1 MSITAGCVACIVVL
15 VRQLLR
21 RAPKKYSY
29 LLWLVVAFR
38 LVCPFSLN
46 SDISIFNLSAFR
58 FVNLQQYDIQGNET
72 DSTAGTYTDGKNS
85 VSDMKNYAGAAS
97 NVSDN
102 KASGNVG
109 YNSNMSGESVS
120 DKSGTQ
126 NSYSNQ
132 SNTDL
137 YTSNTM
143 LNVISDK
150 DVSNKNESGRNVSYA
165 KSQRAV
171 LLKGDMLTILTFIWL
186 AGVLVMAVYGIIS
199 YIILDRRIA
208 KALKIDDNVY
218 RSNRINT
225 PFVMGFVHPRIY
237 IPCFLDNASMR
248 YVTAHEKCHIAR
260 RDYIIKAVSFVLLC
274 IHWFNPLIWAAFF
287 LMGKDMEMSCDELV
301 VEKMLRA
308 EKNGFRDILKINKDY
323 SYALLCCASSGRFP
337 APGPLCF
344 GDISVKGRIKNVLN
358 YKKPRKFMTAAAI
371 LLCMVVLA
379 ACSANPKSTVGVG
392 NTPQEEESSEQS
404 IETVPSTEDASKQ
417 PESYAADK
425 NVTGDDVLKNSS
437 EDNKETY
444 IVIDTGN
451 LDDTIFDACVT
462 YHMNPQEVKDLI
474 DNASDEEKISIYTQ
488 CRMYSEDELDEWA
501 EKMAAYYGDGWH
513 TRMSG
518 DSIVNIVSTGTTWY
532 KYELAGYDADIEPDL
547 DLKPVYSVPVD
558 DAKITA
564 GYGYIKSESGSGFH
578 FEDDFSVEQGSDV
591 KAVADGK
598 VLLAGWEG
606 SHGIS
611 VVTQNDDGY
620 MTSYYHLSTADVN
633 VGDRVAAGD
642 VIGQTGQ
649 SGDATCPML
658 SFAVSYYDEE
668 TGINFIEPAYQES
681 PYTELDIE
689 YTKNP
694 DGTYSYDGNTYE
706 YKLQVAGYERNAHVT
721 YIVLTNDLDTDFDA
735 VVYRLIG
742 SQAYTGVPEFVIIG
756 WYY

>member
-1 MSITAGCVACIVVL
+1 MSITAGCVASIVVL

-38 LVCPFSLN
+38 LVCPFSFN

-85 VSDMKNYAGAAS
+85 VSDMKNHAGAVS

-109 YNSNMSGESVS
+109 DNSDLSGEIVS
-120 DKSGTQ
+120 DKAGTQ
-126 NSYSNQ
+126 NPYSNQ
-132 SNTDL
+132 SNADL
-137 YTSNTM
+137 YTENTM
-143 LNVISDK
+143 LNAISDK
-150 DVSNKNESGRNVSYA
+150 GIPDKNESGQNVSYA
-165 KSQRAV
+165 KSHRV
-171 LLKGDMLTILTFIWL
+171 VHLKGDMLTILTFIWL
-186 AGVLVMAVYGIIS
+186 AGMLVMAVYGIIS
-199 YIILDRRIA
+199 YIILDRRLA

-218 RSNRINT
+218 RSNKINI

-260 RDYIIKAVSFVLLC
+260 RDYIVKAVSFVLLC

-287 LMGKDMEMSCDELV
+287 LMGKDMEMSCDEMV

-308 EKNGFRDILKINKDY
+308 EKNGFRDTLKVNKDY

-371 LLCMVVLA
+371 ILCMAVLA
-379 ACSANPKSTVGVG
+379 ACSANPKNTAGVD
-392 NTPQEEESSEQS
+392 NTPQEEESGEQS
-404 IETVPSTEDASKQ
+404 IETVSSTEDASKQ
-417 PESYAADK
+417 PESDAADN

-437 EDNKETY
+437 EDNKETD

-462 YHMNPQEVKDLI
+462 YHMAPQEVKDLI

-488 CRMYSEDELDEWA
+488 CRMYSDDELDEWA

-532 KYELAGYDADIEPDL
+532 KYELTGYDADIVPDL
-547 DLKPVYSVPVD
+547 DMKPVYSVPVD

-606 SHGIS
+606 IHGIS

-620 MTSYYHLSTADVN
+620 MTSYYHLSTVDVN

-649 SGDATCPML
+649 SGNATGPML

-706 YKLQVAGYERNAHVT
+706 YKLQVAGYESNARVT
-721 YIVLTNDLDTDFDA
+721 
-735 VVYRLIG
+735 
-742 SQAYTGVPEFVIIG
+742 
-756 WYY
+756 